1 MLNIVKNI
9 LLFWKKK
16 VYLLMERATIH
27 FLRGA
32 HKNEE
37 KSNCAF
43 GCNIDVRYNFGWM
56 RKQEF

>member
-1 MLNIVKNI
+1 M
-9 LLFWKKK
+9 KK

-43 GCNIDVRYNFGWM
+43 GCNIDVRYNFSWM
-56 RKQEF
+56 WKQEL